1 MKVVIEAI
9 IDLGDSYI
17 DTDSLEELIWA
28 KSTVENSV
36 SIRVGDDVCDDFPIR
51 VVSFGAFYD

>member
-17 DTDSLEELIWA
+17 DETEAEEVRWA
-28 KSTVENSV
+28 RSTVLNSV
-36 SIRVGDDVCDDFPIR
+36 SIRVGDGVCDDFPIQITYC
-51 VVSFGAFYD
+51 GGFYD

>member
-17 DTDSLEELIWA
+17 DETEAEEVRWA
-28 KSTVENSV
+28 RSTVLNSV
-36 SIRVGDDVCDDFPIR
+36 SIRVGDGVCDGFPIQITYC
-51 VVSFGAFYD
+51 GGFYD

>member
-1 MKVVIEAI
+1 MKVKIEAI

-17 DTDSLEELIWA
+17 DEGSPEEVIWA
-28 KSTVENSV
+28 RSTVENSV